1 MKRVDARS
9 STDIEQ
15 LEKVSHLLPDDSGSE
30 TVKRGRMGSDVQAL
44 KAAMKGPA

>member
-15 LEKVSHLLPDDSGSE
+15 LEKVGHLSTNHSGSGA
-30 TVKRGRMGSDVQAL
+30 VKRGRMKSDMQAL